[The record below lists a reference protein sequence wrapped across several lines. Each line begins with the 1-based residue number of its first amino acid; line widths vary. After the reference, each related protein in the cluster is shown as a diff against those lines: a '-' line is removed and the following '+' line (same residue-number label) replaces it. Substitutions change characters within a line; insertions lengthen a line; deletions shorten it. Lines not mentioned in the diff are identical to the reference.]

1 VATKVGGVPEMID
14 DNINGLLVQPKNS
27 QALAEKIIY
36 LIENPEIGQKL
47 AKRARQKVI
56 KKFSLEKMIRET
68 KSVYCHCEDPALS
81 EL

>member
-36 LIENPEIGQKL
+36 LIDNPRRGQKL
-47 AKRARQKVI
+47 AQKAREKVV
-56 KKFSLEKMIRET
+56 KEFSLEKMVQET
-68 KSVYCHCEDPALS
+68 KNVYFSNLPAKTS
-81 EL
+81 